1 MNYFHNYN
9 ICELFILNN
18 SRLLKKNK
26 LLIGFKSKYNFFVG
40 DIIEVVSFRKN
51 LPIIFEVFA

>member
-1 MNYFHNYN
+1 MHYFNNYN
-9 ICELFILNN
+9 LCELFIINN
-18 SRLLKKNK
+18 NKLIKKNK

-51 LPIIFEVFA
+51 LPIIFEEYV